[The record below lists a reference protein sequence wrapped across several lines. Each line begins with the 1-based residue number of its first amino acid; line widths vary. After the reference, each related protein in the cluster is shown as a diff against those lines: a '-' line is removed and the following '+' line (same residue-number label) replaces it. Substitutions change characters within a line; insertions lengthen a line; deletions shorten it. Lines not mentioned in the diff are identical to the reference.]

1 MGVYSSLALE
11 KYNEASMPTTNVA
24 GLLEFAVNAE
34 AAEHKMFDAMLELDF
49 REAYMESG
57 LLTEEEDAT
66 ASDASGDKKD
76 EETSEDKKNILVKIK
91 DKIVELFKKFIATV
105 TTFIQKL
112 KLKFEDFFKL
122 NEKLVEKFGDLDPA
136 KIKEAAKDKDIKLTL
151 VSDPEEKFTGEYLNR
166 ASIALAGYVDQID
179 NLKKSGSNDGYS
191 KAAEDARE
199 ASKKLIITDDE
210 FKSHI
215 EEVSVDDFLAKA
227 DLKKLAEE
235 IKGGFKK
242 QLLSITKPVD
252 NIIASCKSMMIE
264 INNGKK
270 HATEDTDRAYWSAYY
285 SINSTHL
292 ATFNKIL
299 GTTSAFVI
307 KKASADRKAYAKLGA
322 LQKNAKSED
331 KKEEKTNESVM
342 ATMAAIDIVNEEFMA
357 GLFED

>member
-66 ASDASGDKKD
+66 ASDASDDKKD
-76 EETSEDKKNILVKIK
+76 EEKSEDNKNILVKIK

-122 NEKLVEKFGDLDPA
+122 NEKLVEKFGDLDAA
-136 KIKEAAKDKDIKLTL
+136 KIKEGAKDKDIKLTL
-151 VSDPEEKFTGEYLNR
+151 VSDPEGKFSGEYVTR
-166 ASIALAGYVDQID
+166 VIIAGNTYT
-179 NLKKSGSNDGYS
+179 KKLDSVGGDDGYS
-191 KAAEDARE
+191 TVAEDAKE
-199 ASKKLIITDDE
+199 EFDKLNITDDE

-215 EEVSVDDFLAKA
+215 EEVSVEDYLAKV
-227 DLKKLAEE
+227 DLKKLAED

-242 QLLSITKPVD
+242 QLLSITSRVD
-252 NIIASCKSMMIE
+252 KAIAECKGE
-264 INNGKK
+264 INTIKNEKK
-270 HATEDTDRAYWSAYY
+270 HATEDSDRAYWSAYY
-285 SINSTHL
+285 SITSTSL
-292 ATFNKIL
+292 ATFNKVL
-299 GTTSAFVI
+299 GVTSTFAV